1 MRTKEHANK
10 ADEHDAEP
18 NDGDDEPHCPS
29 QGSATSNRRA
39 VHTGVQRFRRRINV
53 PFEFALAV
61 RTSEFTGGIV
71 IEFNLLLAMGA
82 KNLNHIATKS
92 SQGIFFFP
100 TPSKRIRIFMN
111 GMPVDLAT
119 GETMI
124 QTIGVIGAGQMGNGI
139 AQVAAC
145 AGYDVVMIDIKDE
158 YVDKGLG
165 TIQFSLGKLVSK
177 ERMTQ
182 EDADA
187 ALARITTGT
196 ERSMCADCDLVV
208 EAVPEILSLKQEIFT
223 ELDNL
228 CKPETILASNTSSI
242 SITTIAAST
251 QRPEK
256 VIGMHFMNPVPIMK
270 LVEIINGADT
280 SDATNSAVVE
290 AAEKMGKTALSC
302 NDAPGFVSNR
312 ILCPMI
318 NEAILTLQEGVAE
331 PEAID
336 GIMKLGMNHP
346 IGPLALS
353 DLIGND
359 TVLHIMNVLYEG
371 FGTEKY
377 APAPLLVQMV
387 EEGKLG
393 RKSGQGF
400 YTY

>member
-1 MRTKEHANK
+1 
-10 ADEHDAEP
+10 
-18 NDGDDEPHCPS
+18 
-29 QGSATSNRRA
+29 
-39 VHTGVQRFRRRINV
+39 
-53 PFEFALAV
+53 
-61 RTSEFTGGIV
+61 
-71 IEFNLLLAMGA
+71 
-82 KNLNHIATKS
+82 
-92 SQGIFFFP
+92 
-100 TPSKRIRIFMN
+100 
-111 GMPVDLAT
+111 
-119 GETMI
+119 MI
-124 QTIGVIGAGQMGNGI
+124 QKIGVIGAGQMGNGI
-139 AQVAAC
+139 AQVAAV
-145 AGYDVVMIDIKDE
+145 AGYEVVMIDIKED
-158 YVDKGLG
+158 YIQKGME
-165 TIQFSLGKLVSK
+165 TINFSLGKLVIK
-177 ERMTQ
+177 ERMTVA
-182 EDADA
+182 DADSA
-187 ALARITTGT
+187 IGRISTGT
-196 ERSMCADCDLVV
+196 DRNLCADCDLVV
-208 EAVPEILSLKQEIFT
+208 EAVPEILSLKAEIFS
-223 ELDNL
+223 ELDGI

-242 SITTIAAST
+242 SISTIAGST
-251 QRPEK
+251 NRPDK

-270 LVEIINGADT
+270 LVEIINGDGT
-280 SDATNSAVVE
+280 SDGTNQAVVE

-359 TVLHIMNVLYEG
+359 TVLHIMNVLHDG

-377 APAPLLVQMV
+377 APAPLLIQMV